1 MMQTRHAPSH
11 EATLSAQR
19 LTLRVGARTLLDAFT
34 HTFYAGEIWCIAGP
48 NGAGKTTLLSTL
60 AGLLQPCAGHVELD
74 GVRLADWPPMP
85 LAQRRALMPQSAPDA
100 FSASVLDIV
109 MLNRFPHLSGWGWER
124 EADRE
129 AAHAALDLLGLAAF
143 AARDVLSLSGGE
155 RQRVALA
162 AVLCQDAPL
171 LLLDEPL
178 SHLDLH
184 HQIDCLEALAAWTR
198 EPRRTVMFSCHDLNL
213 ARRFATHA
221 LLLDGA
227 GGVYAGPVHDVL
239 TPTLASRAFGYPLIL
254 IRDGEHEALIPAP
267 RARHESPAGH
277 DTPAS

>member
-1 MMQTRHAPSH
+1 MMQAHSAS
-11 EATLSAQR
+11 ESVLSAQR
-19 LTLRVGARTLLDAFT
+19 LTLRVGARTLLEAFT

-60 AGLLQPCAGHVELD
+60 AGLLQPSAGHVELD
-74 GVRLADWPPMP
+74 GVRLADWPPLP
-85 LAQRRALMPQSAPDA
+85 LAQRRALMSQSAPDA

-109 MLNRFPHLSGWGWER
+109 MLNRFPHLTGWGWER

-227 GGVYAGPVHDVL
+227 GGAYAGPVHDVL

-277 DTPAS
+277 DRPAS